1 MIQFNL
7 LPDVKLEYIKAQSM
21 RRLILG
27 VSVLISVIAIVILGL
42 LIGANQLGKK
52 HLSDL
57 SRDIATESHK
67 LQNEPQINNIL
78 TVQNQL
84 ESLTTLH
91 GGKPALSRTFDYLN
105 SLTPAHISITS
116 YVTDLTAN
124 TVIIT
129 GTSDSLST
137 VNQYVDTLKFT
148 TYMVTD
154 TSTAAGATTTTKP
167 PAFSNVVL
175 SSFGLVSGSKAD
187 QAASFSVSLKYDPVI
202 YDITKTVSLTVPNL
216 VTTRSGNAQPSD
228 LFSATP
234 TQAATPATTPA
245 ATSKTTSGGTR

>member
-27 VSVLISVIAIVILGL
+27 ISVLVGVVAVVILGL

-57 SRDIATESHK
+57 SRDIASESHK

-84 ESLTTLH
+84 QSLSTLH
-91 GGKPALSRTFDYLN
+91 GGKPAVLRTFDYLN
-105 SLTPAHISITS
+105 RLTPAHISITS
-116 YVTDLTAN
+116 YSTDLKAD

-129 GTSDSLST
+129 GTADSLST

-148 TYMVTD
+148 TYTISDVT
-154 TSTAAGATTTTKP
+154 TPTKP

-187 QAASFSVSLKYDPVI
+187 QAASFSVSLKYDPAI
-202 YDITKTVSLTVPNL
+202 YDITKSVTLIVPNL
-216 VTTRSGNAQPSD
+216 VTTRSGNNQPSD

-234 TQAATPATTPA
+234 SPAAGATTN
-245 ATSKTTSGGTR
+245 GGTR

>member
-27 VSVLISVIAIVILGL
+27 VSVLISVIAVVILGL

-57 SRDIATESHK
+57 SRDIATESRK

-91 GGKPALSRTFDYLN
+91 GGKPAVSRTFDYLN

-116 YVTDLTAN
+116 YTTDLTAQ

-148 TYMVTD
+148 TYTV
-154 TSTAAGATTTTKP
+154 AGATTATKP

-187 QAASFSVSLKYDPVI
+187 QAASFSVTLKYDPAI
-202 YDITKTVSLTVPNL
+202 YDITKTVTLTVPNL
-216 VTTRSGNAQPSD
+216 VTTRSGITQPSD
-228 LFSATP
+228 LFSASPTP
-234 TQAATPATTPA
+234 TTPSTPGG
-245 ATSKTTSGGTR
+245 TTTSGGTR

>member
-7 LPDVKLEYIKAQSM
+7 LPDVKLDYIKAQSM
-21 RRLILG
+21 RRLIIS
-27 VSVLISVIAIVILGL
+27 VSVLVGFVAVVILGL

-52 HLSDL
+52 HLGDL
-57 SRDIATESHK
+57 SRDIASESRK

-91 GGKPALSRTFDYLN
+91 GGKPAVSRTFDYLN

-116 YVTDLTAN
+116 YTTDLTMD

-129 GTSDSLST
+129 GTADSLST

-148 TYMVTD
+148 TYTVSGA
-154 TSTAAGATTTTKP
+154 STATKP

-175 SSFGLVSGSKAD
+175 SSFGLVSGSKTD
-187 QAASFSVSLKYDPVI
+187 QAASFSVSLKYDPAI
-202 YDITKTVSLTVPNL
+202 YDITKTVTLTVPKI
-216 VTTRSGNAQPSD
+216 VTTRSGINQPND

-234 TQAATPATTPA
+234 PAPATAPA
-245 ATSKTTSGGTR
+245 SPNPTVNGGTR